1 MDITSS
7 LEIQMATLENV
18 RFVPHHVTRDVRS
31 ISYTASSSRPILEG
45 VPLIFWAD
53 CRPWREAN
61 LWAVERA
68 TDNRISLKTVVS
80 NMNGLLH
87 YANFLELRQVHW
99 FQFPQRKADRCLV
112 LYRGALIKLRDL
124 GEISPAT
131 ASEYMRNCIMF
142 YRWVQAR
149 QLLDIKTCLWVDQTF
164 FVRYFDEVGFERTI
178 SGITTDLKIPNRKRP
193 GMLLEDGLLPVSPS
207 DREVI
212 LDFAATNGSREIFLM
227 LALGFF
233 TGMRIGTICDLKVQT
248 LINAAPDPS
257 APGLLKIAIGPGASP
272 PVATKFSVTGQVW
285 IPDALRDELLDYAGD
300 LRRIKRQ
307 AIAPTENQDL
317 LFLTRFG
324 NSYGRRGSDQSS
336 SVNVEMS
343 VLRQKAL
350 QAECKALRNF
360 RFHQTRCTFGT
371 ELARLCLSTCSDVAV
386 VIAMVGNALLH
397 GGNSEAVTFKYIR
410 FVQTLPIKRELSHR
424 FMREFNGFEAR
435 ARTNDLRE

>member
-1 MDITSS
+1 
-7 LEIQMATLENV
+7 MATLENV

-31 ISYTASSSRPILEG
+31 ISYISSSSRPILEG

-61 LWAVERA
+61 IWAVERA
-68 TDNRISLKTVVS
+68 TDNRLSLKTVVS

-87 YANFLELRQVHW
+87 YANFLELQQVRW
-99 FQFPQRKADRCLV
+99 YQFPQRKADRCLV

-131 ASEYMRNCIMF
+131 ASEYMRICIMF
-142 YRWVQAR
+142 YRWVKAR
-149 QLLDIKTCLWVDQTF
+149 QLLDIKACLWVDQSF

-207 DREVI
+207 DRDVI
-212 LDFAATNGSREIFLM
+212 LDFAANNGSREIFLM

-285 IPDALRDELLDYAGD
+285 IPDALREELLDYAGD

-307 AIAPTENQDL
+307 AVAPTENQDL

-343 VLRQKAL
+343 VLRQKAI

-410 FVQTLPIKRELSHR
+410 FVQTLPVKQELSHR
-424 FMREFNGFEAR
+424 FVREFNGFEAR
-435 ARTNDLRE
+435 VRTNDVRE